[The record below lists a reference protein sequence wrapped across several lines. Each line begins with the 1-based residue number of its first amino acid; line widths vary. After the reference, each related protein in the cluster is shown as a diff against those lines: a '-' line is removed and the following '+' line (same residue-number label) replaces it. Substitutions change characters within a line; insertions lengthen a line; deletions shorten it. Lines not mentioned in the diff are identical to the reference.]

1 MAANF
6 MNLQELQ
13 SDMQNQLA
21 SAIKGSL
28 EVEGMHRKLTVESV
42 EFKGRRSPTAYTK
55 QRDIKDRK
63 GTWGQSVRA
72 TVSLRDKN
80 TNKVLSRKKVTV
92 GTLPTITGRYSYI
105 VGGREY
111 QVTNQFRRMSGVY
124 TRIADNGEFQAVA
137 ANDRIGQRKI
147 TFDPNTKVI
156 KIEPLAGSS
165 IRLNIYMLLRAAG
178 RSEEEIT
185 KVWGAGIV
193 SANKAS
199 YRENHVLGKL
209 KTVANKIDPS
219 APANTPKQAAHVIM
233 KELGKITFDPRI
245 TQDIL
250 GKPHVLLSEDA
261 LMDSAAELAKVSR
274 GEKAPSTYDNLG
286 HKRFMSPADLLS
298 DHINREQRNISKR
311 VKRTVDRGE
320 DDVER
325 IVRSNI
331 VGREIT
337 RFFREGA
344 VTRLSSEASQVN
356 PMGFYIGHSATTI
369 KGFGGVGSTRGS
381 AQAQAVQSSHVGFL
395 DPIDT
400 GEKLESGL
408 DLPLALG
415 AVKRGQ
421 RLFSNLYNMK
431 TGKVEEV
438 DPLDSDRSYLAYPD
452 DIEFVKG
459 KPRALKKLVRCI
471 NPEGKFESVPLSKVD
486 YIIPTGQQQFGLAV
500 NMVPFL
506 GNNNGNRVMMGAK
519 QAGQAVG
526 LKHREAPLVQV
537 AAAPN
542 SKTTFEKALGKNQAV
557 ICTKAGKVTSVTAN
571 TIKVKTGTKTKAY
584 DLYDR
589 FPTNDKRGFLHHTA
603 KVSVGDSVK
612 EGDVLADLNFTKDGV
627 MALGTN
633 LVMAYVP
640 FKGYNFEDGVVI
652 SESAAEKL
660 TSEHLHK
667 LERDCTNQI
676 GAKLTAKDLNDMP
689 AGSVVISKNMFM
701 AWAPHSARL
710 NPNSINKLDDD
721 GIIKQGAVVE
731 KGDVIVAAIKRR
743 VTDDALRALKKS
755 TRFNSPWGAA
765 EVKWPKEQ
773 KGKVARVVKSGKSVT
788 VYVQTEERMGIG
800 DKVAGRYGNKG
811 IITKV
816 LKDHEMPFYAK
827 NDGSKQHV
835 EIAFHPAAVPG
846 RMNPGQLLEVAASK
860 IAEQDGKPYVV
871 ESFAKGSKDVTRD
884 MLKELKKRGLSD
896 EENLIDPSTGE
907 SIGSVITGKH
917 YTFKLE
923 HMVDKKLTARA
934 GGPNIPGLESYGYD
948 LNFQPESGYPSGGQ
962 AAGAGGIYAL
972 LAHNARANIRDL
984 QTHRSTYERPNK
996 WGDYDSD
1003 DYWLSLMNGTPMPAP
1018 QPTFAVKKFEAH
1030 LKGLGV
1036 NPKRSG
1042 DEIQLVPMTDNDV
1055 LKNCDFE
1062 VKNANLAVDGK
1073 KGAPE
1078 KGGLF
1083 DFPEGNVSST
1093 RWGHIKLNRRII
1105 NPVYE
1110 GPIALLVGVDKL
1122 KLKKVLKGTA
1132 KLPNGKTGMD
1142 GVLASIDKVS
1152 VSSEL
1157 DEMQRVVKS
1166 LPEKQRDKTYKRIKV
1181 LKALKKMNLSPKTA
1195 YTMSVMPVLPP
1206 NMRPISL
1213 SSAVGAVGDVDTVD
1227 VNHLYKQ
1234 VGIANMQ
1241 YGDIPKGATNKM
1253 LNDSAHNL
1261 YTSVKQTYI
1270 EGTLNN
1276 RGAPISSLLQTV
1288 TNPRAGAGQAK
1299 ERQGKEGFFQRKL
1312 IKRRADLSG
1321 RSTIIVEPDLQLD
1334 QVGIPRKMAM
1344 QIYRPFIVRELKANG
1359 YSSREALEKLKTDP
1373 KSDVIM
1379 TALDRITKTRPV
1391 IVKRDPVLFK
1401 YGMLAFYPKIVEG
1414 KAIKIH
1420 PMTVGGFNA
1429 DFDGD
1434 TMAVFVPSSDE
1445 AVEEAKRMLPSKNL
1459 IGSKNFGLMNTPS
1472 WDYAY
1477 GIWQMTELRK
1487 QTKATFSDPRSLI
1500 KAYQDKRVKLN
1511 DVVKVGG
1518 KKTCAGRAVL
1528 WSKMAPEL
1536 QREFGDEVLYGPE
1549 MKLGAMKAFMEKIAR
1564 KRPEL
1569 FVRMADQWKDLGAK
1583 NAYSDAWS
1591 YGLKDHK
1598 TYASIRDKH
1607 LKAADIKVSKLKR
1620 PSDADRVRIYGE
1632 ASRKISKEVKA
1643 AMAKDGNRL
1652 WRMTGQSGA
1661 MAKKYNQ
1668 VEQMVVSPIQV
1679 VDMEG
1684 RVIPDPIRKSYA
1696 EGFSSADYWNA
1707 VPGVRAG
1714 TLSRARGTAEPGA
1727 VGKSLVNLSIGLA
1740 VADKDCGTRKGVA
1753 ISTGSIDIESRYLP
1767 SELKAG
1773 NKTYPR
1779 NTLITP
1785 EIALHIRKHHK
1796 QIEVRSML
1804 TCKLLSGV
1812 CQYCCGDNE
1821 LGRKYDIGENA
1832 GVNSAQSMS
1841 EPTTQMSMNAFHTG
1855 GSASGAGA
1863 KSVDDFTRLEQ
1874 LFDMP
1879 ATLPNSATL
1888 ARVEGK
1894 VKRIT
1899 ADKDAGGYIL
1909 DIAGE
1914 SHRVPT
1920 GHEVYVKVG
1929 DKVVP
1934 GQPLC
1939 DGPQNPHEILKYAGM
1954 PAARQYLLDELGDA
1968 YAKFGVRRR
1977 HVEGAVRQLT
1987 NIVEIVSD
1995 PEMEYAPGDKMN
2007 RQRAGRINAEREK
2020 EGRGKIKTKA
2030 ILKRL
2035 QDAAILN
2042 AEGDFLAGMNYREIK
2057 KNLLDAAAYGGKSD
2071 LHGYNPIP
2079 GIAYGAEFG
2088 KGKKQGTY

>member
-1 MAANF
+1 M
-6 MNLQELQ
+6 
-13 SDMQNQLA
+13 
-21 SAIKGSL
+21 
-28 EVEGMHRKLTVESV
+28 
-42 EFKGRRSPTAYTK
+42 
-55 QRDIKDRK
+55 
-63 GTWGQSVRA
+63 
-72 TVSLRDKN
+72 
-80 TNKVLSRKKVTV
+80 
-92 GTLPTITGRYSYI
+92 
-105 VGGREY
+105 
-111 QVTNQFRRMSGVY
+111 
-124 TRIADNGEFQAVA
+124 
-137 ANDRIGQRKI
+137 
-147 TFDPNTKVI
+147 
-156 KIEPLAGSS
+156 
-165 IRLNIYMLLRAAG
+165 
-178 RSEEEIT
+178 
-185 KVWGAGIV
+185 WGAGIV
-193 SANKAS
+193 AANKAS
-199 YRENHVLGKL
+199 YRESSVFKKL
-209 KTVANKIDPS
+209 KGIAAKIDPS
-219 APANTPKQAAHVIM
+219 APAATPQQAAHVIM
-233 KELGKITFDPRI
+233 KALSEITFDPRI

-250 GKPHVLLSEDA
+250 GKPHAMLNDEA
-261 LMDSAAELAKVSR
+261 LMDSAAELARVSR

-286 HKRFMSPADLLS
+286 HKKFLAPADLLE
-298 DHINREQRNISKR
+298 DYVNRKGGQIERR
-311 VKRTVDRGE
+311 VKSKIDRE
-320 DDVER
+320 DNVEK
-325 IVRSNI
+325 IVRPNLI
-331 VGREIT
+331 GREIT

-344 VTRLSSEASQVN
+344 ETRLSSEASQTN

-369 KGFGGVGSTRGS
+369 KGMGGVGTTRGS

-400 GEKLESGL
+400 GEKLEAGL

-421 RLFSNLYNMK
+421 RLYSNLYNTK

-438 DPLDSDRSYLAYPD
+438 DPLVADRSYLAYPD
-452 DIEFVKG
+452 DIEFISG
-459 KPRALKKLVRCI
+459 KPRALKKLVRCL
-471 NPEGKFESVPLSKVD
+471 NPQGKFESVPLSKVD

-519 QAGQAVG
+519 HSGQAVG
-526 LKHREAPLVQV
+526 LKNREAPLVQV
-537 AAAPN
+537 AASPH
-542 SKTTFEKALGKNQAV
+542 SKTTFEAALGANQAV
-557 ICTKAGKVTSVTAN
+557 ICKIAGKVTSVTPTAV
-571 TIKVKTGTKTKAY
+571 KVKSGVKTKVY

-589 FPTNDKRGFLHHTA
+589 FPTNDKRGFLQHEA
-603 KVSVGDSVK
+603 KVKVGDTLKV
-612 EGDVLADLNFTKDGV
+612 GDVIADLNFTKDGV

-640 FKGYNFEDGVVI
+640 LKGYNFEDGVVI
-652 SESAAEKL
+652 SETAADKL
-660 TSEHLHK
+660 TSVHMHK
-667 LERDCTNQI
+667 MERDCTNQI
-676 GAKLTAKDLNDMP
+676 GNPLKAKDLNDMP
-689 AGSVVISKNMFM
+689 SGSVVVSKKMFL
-701 AWAPHSARL
+701 AWAPHSARM
-710 NPNSINKLDDD
+710 NPDSISKIDDD
-721 GIIKQGAVVE
+721 GVIKQGAKVE
-731 KGDVIVAAIKRR
+731 KGDVLIAAIRKR
-743 VTDDALRALKKS
+743 VTDDSLKALKKA
-755 TRFNSPWGAA
+755 TRFNSPWGSA

-773 KGKVARVVKSGKSVT
+773 VGTVSRVVKSGKSVV
-788 VYVQTEERMGIG
+788 VYVKTEERMGIG

-811 IITKV
+811 IITKI
-816 LKDHEMPFYAK
+816 LPDHEMPFYTK
-827 NDGSKQHV
+827 KDGDKQHI

-871 ESFAKGSKDVTRD
+871 QSFDKKSKDVTRD
-884 MLKELKKRGLSD
+884 MLAELKRRGLSD
-896 EENLIDPSTGE
+896 EENLVDPTTGE

-917 YTFKLE
+917 YTHKLE

-984 QTHRSTYERPNK
+984 QTHRSTYERPQK

-1062 VKNANLAVDGK
+1062 VKSANLVVDGK
-1073 KGAPE
+1073 KGEPE

-1083 DFPEGNVSST
+1083 DFPEGQVSST
-1093 RWGHIKLNRRII
+1093 RWGHIKLKRRLI

-1110 GPIALLVGVDKL
+1110 GPVALLVGVDKI
-1122 KLKKVLKGTA
+1122 KLRKVIKGTE
-1132 KLPNGKTGMD
+1132 KLADGTTGMD
-1142 GVLASIDKVS
+1142 GILRMLDKVS

-1157 DEMQRVVKS
+1157 DEMQKSVKE
-1166 LPEKQRDKTYKRIKV
+1166 LPEAKRDKAYKRIKV

-1227 VNHLYKQ
+1227 INHLYKQ

-1241 YGDIPKGATNKM
+1241 YGDLPNAATDKM
-1253 LNDSAHNL
+1253 RNESANNL
-1261 YTSVKQTYI
+1261 YGSIRQAYI

-1276 RGAPISSLLQTV
+1276 RGAPISSLLQTI
-1288 TNPRAGAGQAK
+1288 TNPKGSDGT

-1321 RSTIIVEPDLQLD
+1321 RSTIIVEPDLMLD
-1334 QVGIPRKMAM
+1334 QVGIPRKMAL

-1373 KSDVIM
+1373 KADVIM
-1379 TALDRITKTRPV
+1379 TALDRITKMRPV

-1401 YGMLAFYPKIVEG
+1401 YGMMAFYPKIIEG

-1477 GIWQMTELRK
+1477 GIWQMTELRG
-1487 QTKATFSDPRSLI
+1487 KAKGSYSSPADLI
-1500 KAYQDKRVKLN
+1500 KSHKDKKIKLN
-1511 DVVKVGG
+1511 ATTKIRG
-1518 KKTCAGRAVL
+1518 KNTCVGRAIL
-1528 WSKMAPEL
+1528 WSKMSPEL

-1549 MKLGAMKAFMEKIAR
+1549 FKSKHMKAFMERVAR

-1569 FVRMADQWKDLGAK
+1569 FVRMADQWKNLGAQ
-1583 NAYSDAWS
+1583 NAYNDAWS

-1607 LKAADIKVSKLKR
+1607 LRAADAKVAQIKQ

-1632 ASRKISKEVKA
+1632 AGRKINKEVHA
-1643 AMAKDGNRL
+1643 QMAKDGNRL

-1661 MAKKYNQ
+1661 MGSKINQ
-1668 VEQMVVSPIQV
+1668 VEQMVVSPLQV

-1684 RVIPDPIRKSYA
+1684 KVVAEPVRKSYA
-1696 EGFSSADYWNA
+1696 EGFSSADYWTA
-1707 VPGVRAG
+1707 APGVRAG
-1714 TLSRARGTAEPGA
+1714 TLSRARGTSEPGA
-1727 VGKSLVNLSIGLA
+1727 VGKSLVNLAIGLA
-1740 VADKDCGTRKGVA
+1740 VADKDCGTRKGVTLVT
-1753 ISTGSIDIESRYLP
+1753 SSNDIESRYLP

-1773 NKTYPR
+1773 SKTYPR

-1785 EIALHIRKHHK
+1785 DIALQLRKHHK
-1796 QIEVRSML
+1796 VIEVRSTL
-1804 TCKLLSGV
+1804 TCKLLQGV
-1812 CQYCCGDNE
+1812 CQYCAGDNE
-1821 LGRKYDIGENA
+1821 MGRMYDIGENA
-1832 GVNSAQSMS
+1832 GVNSGQSMS

-1863 KSVDDFTRLEQ
+1863 KSVDQFGRLQQ

-1879 ATLPNSATL
+1879 ATLPGAATI
-1888 ARVEGK
+1888 ARLEGK
-1894 VKRIT
+1894 VERLEK
-1899 ADKDAGGYIL
+1899 DKDAGGFIL
-1909 DIAGE
+1909 TISGE
-1914 SHRVPT
+1914 PHRVPT
-1920 GHEVYVKVG
+1920 GHELFVKQG
-1929 DKVVP
+1929 DKVKP
-1934 GQPLC
+1934 GQALC
-1939 DGPQNPHEILKYAGM
+1939 DGPKNPHDLLKYAGM
-1954 PAARQYLLDELGDA
+1954 PAARQYLLDELGA
-1968 YAKFGVRRR
+1968 SYAKHGVRRR
-1977 HVEGAVRQLT
+1977 HVEAIVRQLT
-1987 NIVEIVSD
+1987 NVVEVVSD
-1995 PEMEYAPGDKMN
+1995 PEMEHAPGDKLS
-2007 RQRAGRINAEREK
+2007 RQRVARINVEREK
-2020 EGRGKIKTKA
+2020 EGLGKVKTKA

-2035 QDAAILN
+2035 QDAAIVN
-2042 AEGDFLAGMNYREIK
+2042 SEGDFLAGMNYREIK
-2057 KNLLDAAAYGGKSD
+2057 KNLLNAAAYGGKSD

-2088 KGKKQGTY
+2088 KGKKKGTY